1 VSYVGYRKRV
11 LDMYFILEKE
21 YNAPWGDDFCR
32 FKTLEEAKEFL
43 KYLESKGEDNLGI
56 GWFHVVL

>member
-1 VSYVGYRKRV
+1 
-11 LDMYFILEKE
+11 MYFILEKE